1 MYKHVPEASGWKK
14 MGPSE
19 VTAGDGR
26 LEGGLEEGVF
36 GSACASFMLNICVEL
51 NVYTGEL
58 D

>member
-1 MYKHVPEASGWKK
+1 MPEASGWKK